1 MGDLPVRG
9 GLGFAGCSSSLGLGL
24 NMPFKSDSR
33 FFAPPP
39 RPCSLGLASPFEE
52 APSVFLFKTGSPVP
66 PKKDFFFSGGP
77 IPWGWCPA
85 SCGGSCDGGAEDG
98 SLAAAVFC
106 EAIKDERLGCSL
118 N

>member
-1 MGDLPVRG
+1 MEDPPVRG

-24 NMPFKSDSR
+24 NMPFRSDSR

-39 RPCSLGLASPFEE
+39 RPCSLRLASLFEE

-77 IPWGWCPA
+77 IPWDWCPA
-85 SCGGSCDGGAEDG
+85 SCGGSCDGGTDDR
-98 SLAAAVFC
+98 SLAATVFC
-106 EAIKDERLGCSL
+106 ARKDERLGCSL
-118 N
+118 I